1 MIESMTLICESGN
14 ACAGGSERWRNMGD
28 KRNRKRKEGM
38 EEERGTTLQT
48 TKWLLLVD
56 EKERKGRE
64 RKRKRK
70 KE

>member
-1 MIESMTLICESGN
+1 
-14 ACAGGSERWRNMGD
+14 MGD

-64 RKRKRK
+64 RKRKTE